1 MATHSSTL
9 YWKNPMD
16 WGTWW
21 VTVHGVAKS
30 RTQLSDFAFTFTNT
44 YPCCCILLC
53 VCIYMY
59 IYACVC
65 ICVCVYSFCLWYGFV
80 NIQQITH
87 LLLSWLTLRWFSD
100 FLLWILFYVFSLPLL
115 RILLGKI
122 PNGAI
127 PRVIFD
133 CALYESMFLLK
144 TSCTSLVPTLYIWPK
159 FIFLCRTS
167 GGCLFTN
174 YAPFLHQ

>member
-1 MATHSSTL
+1 MCVCVFILPVVWFCEYTTNYSSTL
-9 YWKNPMD
+9 VLID
-16 WGTWW
+16 
-21 VTVHGVAKS
+21 
-30 RTQLSDFAFTFTNT
+30 TQMVFRFSTMNT
-44 YPCCCILLC
+44 ILC
-53 VCIYMY
+53 V
-59 IYACVC
+59 
-65 ICVCVYSFCLWYGFV
+65 FHCLC
-80 NIQQITH
+80 
-87 LLLSWLTLRWFSD
+87 
-100 FLLWILFYVFSLPLL
+100 L

-174 YAPFLHQ
+174 YAPFLHQQYPNFPLVSSFLSHFWKFRWLCHKASSRNETDREEPFSTSHPLDLP